1 MESRSRALALCSS
14 GREGGDMQ
22 VPDKDLKV
30 DVDTTSSVG
39 KILLFSTLV
48 VWLAHFVHPLGHPQS
63 VGEIA
68 S

>member
-1 MESRSRALALCSS
+1 LHLAATVGKVEICKFLI
-14 GREGGDMQ
+14 
-22 VPDKDLKV
+22 KDLKV
-30 DVDTTSSVG
+30 DVDTTGSVG
-39 KILLFSTLV
+39 KILLFSALV